1 MTQTAIAAQV
11 HQSLDR
17 DTDFAAQVAFDDILA
32 DFGAQALDFGFGQIT
47 NLCGRGNACGFAEL
61 LRTGTADAVD
71 ALQPDPDV
79 LLAGRLTPAIRAM
92 TRFSN

>member
-1 MTQTAIAAQV
+1 MRALVPGALTTQRKTTAMTQTAIAAEV

-47 NLCGRGNACGFAEL
+47 NLRGRGNACGFAEL
-61 LRTGTADAVD
+61 L
-71 ALQPDPDV
+71 
-79 LLAGRLTPAIRAM
+79 
-92 TRFSN
+92 